1 MNEQVHCDYIFD
13 IVIAIDLAGDIDAL
27 DKIEIS

>member
-1 MNEQVHCDYIFD
+1 MTEQVYCDYTFD
-13 IVIAIDLAGDIDAL
+13 IVIAIDLAGEIDAL